1 MLSKSLLQRLLGQEL
16 PDGIIRCETYIWSI
30 TACLDAFLSLKEEF
44 PDDYNFLA
52 RLQNMRGDASPCS
65 FTVNS
70 LLEIDTAS
78 AAGDVDAFDEYLLSG
93 DKKYVVSSKIADFE
107 TIRKNLMWTIS
118 QTRR

>member
-1 MLSKSLLQRLLGQEL
+1 
-16 PDGIIRCETYIWSI
+16 
-30 TACLDAFLSLKEEF
+30 
-44 PDDYNFLA
+44 
-52 RLQNMRGDASPCS
+52 
-65 FTVNS
+65 VNS